1 MTRRRIELLVT
12 LTLAILVAPFPV
24 EAQPPSTVH
33 RIGLL
38 RTGTASAEQPFLES
52 IRQGLR
58 DLGYIEGQNLII
70 EPRYAEGS
78 DERLRTLAAELVQLQ
93 VEVIVAGGS
102 AAIRAAQYA
111 TRTIPIVMAS
121 SADPV
126 ARGFVASLARPEGN
140 ITGVS
145 WLGAELGGKQLE
157 VLKEA
162 VPQVARVAVLGNPA
176 SPGYGPGRDNVAV
189 AARALGLHLQ
199 GVELRRADE
208 VDHAF
213 GAMTQGGAE
222 ALVVLPEPLLIDG
235 LRGRIAEL
243 AAASRLPAMYGWRM
257 YVEAGGL
264 MSYGP
269 SLPDLRRRAASYVAR
284 ILKGAKPGDLPVEQP
299 TTFELV
305 INLKTAHAL
314 GLTIPP
320 SVLFQAAEVLR

>member
-1 MTRRRIELLVT
+1 MPRRTVGVFIT
-12 LTLAILVAPFPV
+12 FALAILVAPLATK
-24 EAQPPSTVH
+24 AQPLPTVH

-38 RTGTASAEQPFLES
+38 RTGTVLAEQPFVES

-58 DLGYIEGQNLII
+58 DLGYVEGQNLVI

-78 DERLRTLAAELVQLQ
+78 DERLRDLAADLVQLH
-93 VEVIVAGGS
+93 VEVIVAGGGP
-102 AAIRAAQYA
+102 AIRAAQHA
-111 TRTIPIVMAS
+111 TRTIPIVMAL

-126 ARGFVASLARPEGN
+126 ARGFVASLARPGGN

-162 VPQVARVAVLGNPA
+162 VPQVSRVAVLGNPA
-176 SPGYGPGRDNVAV
+176 SPGYGPGRDNLTV
-189 AARALGLHLQ
+189 AAQALGIHLHV
-199 GVELRRADE
+199 VELRRADE

-213 GAMTQGGAE
+213 GVMTRAGAE
-222 ALVVLPEPLLIDG
+222 ALLVLAEPLLIDG

-243 AAASRLPAMYGWRM
+243 AATSRLPAMYGWRM

-269 SLPDLRRRAASYVAR
+269 SLPDLRRRAAPYIDR

-305 INLKTAHAL
+305 INLKTAQAL
-314 GLTIPP
+314 GITMPP
-320 SVLFQAAEVLR
+320 TLLFQATEVLR

>member
-1 MTRRRIELLVT
+1 MTHRAIALLIT
-12 LTLAILVAPFPV
+12 LALAILMMPLTTQ
-24 EAQPPSTVH
+24 AQQPTTVH

-38 RTGTASAEQPFLES
+38 RTGTAFAEQPFFES

-58 DLGYIEGQNLII
+58 DLGYVEGQNLVI

-78 DERLRTLAAELVQLQ
+78 DERLRDLAADLVERQ

-102 AAIRAAQYA
+102 AAIRAAQHA
-111 TRTIPIVMAS
+111 TRTIPIVMAL

-162 VPQVARVAVLGNPA
+162 VPQVSRVAVLGNPA
-176 SPGYGPGRDNVAV
+176 SPGYEPARQNLTV
-189 AARALGLHLQ
+189 AAQALGLHLQ
-199 GVELRRADE
+199 VVELRRADE

-213 GAMTQGGAE
+213 GAMTRAGAE
-222 ALVVLPEPLLIDG
+222 ALLVLAEPLLIDG

-243 AAASRLPAMYGWRM
+243 AATSRLPAMYGWKM

-269 SLPDLRRRAASYVAR
+269 SLPDLRRRAATYVDK

-305 INLKTAHAL
+305 INLKTAQAL
-314 GLTIPP
+314 GLTMPP
-320 SVLFQAAEVLR
+320 SVLFQATDVLR